1 MKKIFTKKDIFVD
14 ETGRQMIFNGI
25 NMCDKGRAD
34 ESKTK
39 KVYDV
44 AFDEEL
50 IVRLKSCGVNV
61 IRLGLTWDAV
71 EPAPGKYDEDYLDRV
86 EKVTKLCEKHGIYYY
101 LDMHQD
107 LYGGPVDKGAGDGA
121 PTWACITDGAEFHP
135 AKLVWA
141 EGYFFG
147 KAVHRSFD
155 HFWAND
161 VCCGKPIQEHYCAM
175 WKHVAER
182 FKDSP
187 ALFGFDVMNEPFP
200 GTPGGLVFRK
210 LIASVVRS
218 GMFDRR
224 VDRLGLVR
232 DALKAETRH
241 KVLDRF
247 ADADFFHEIV
257 CRAGK
262 SLIYKFD
269 TECYSPF
276 INRVTAAIRE
286 VTDNGIIIMEN
297 CYYSN
302 LGIPC
307 STPAVT
313 VNGKQESKLCFA
325 PHGYDLMVD
334 TPDYKYA
341 SNTRVGSIFAEHL
354 NTQKRLGIPVL
365 VGEWGGSGGNEGTEW
380 LDHIDYLLDI
390 FDSNKWGQ
398 TYWAYTPGIFDSVVV
413 RSLVRPAPVAVT
425 GEIDSYTTDRK
436 DGIFTLRYTQDKEF
450 DLPTE
455 IYLPSAPV
463 SVETDGEYSFKPFD
477 GSEAGILSVKTGVG
491 RHQVKVIYK

>member
-1 MKKIFTKKDIFVD
+1 MERIFTKGLRFVD
-14 ETGRQMIFNGI
+14 ESGRERIFNGV
-25 NMCDKGRAD
+25 NLCDKGRAD

-50 IVRLKSCGVNV
+50 IVRLKNCGVNV

-86 EKVTKLCEKHGIYYY
+86 EKVTKLCEKHGIYFF

-200 GTPGGLVFRK
+200 GTPGGKVFRS

-218 GMFDRR
+218 GVIDKR
-224 VDRLGLVR
+224 VNRVQLIK

-241 KVLDRF
+241 KVLDQF
-247 ADADFFHEIV
+247 ADPALFHEIV
-257 CRAGK
+257 CRGGEQ
-262 SLIYKFD
+262 LIREFD
-269 TECYSPF
+269 IKCYSPF
-276 INRVTAAIRE
+276 INKCAAAIRE
-286 VTDNGIIIMEN
+286 VTDKGIIIMEN

-302 LGIPC
+302 LSIPC

-313 VNGKQESKLCFA
+313 VNGKREEQLCFA
-325 PHGYDLMVD
+325 PHGYDFMVD

-341 SNTRVGSIFAEHL
+341 SNSRTGEIFDEHFR
-354 NTQKRLGIPVL
+354 TQQRLGIPVL
-365 VGEWGGSGGNEGTEW
+365 VGEWGGSGGSEGTEW
-380 LDHIDYLLDI
+380 LGHIDYLLDK
-390 FDSNKWGQ
+390 FDSHKWGQ
-398 TYWAYTPGIFDSVVV
+398 TYWAYSAGMLDSVIMQ
-413 RSLVRPAPVAVT
+413 SLLRIAPVAVNGT
-425 GEIDSYTTDRK
+425 IESYCTDRK
-436 DGIFTLRYTQDKEF
+436 NNIFTLTFEQDGEAAA
-450 DLPTE
+450 PTE
-455 IYLPSAPV
+455 IYLPFAVKSIEA
-463 SVETDGEYSFKPFD
+463 DGRYEL
-477 GSEAGILSVKTGVG
+477 EAMGENGAAMLRVFTGKG
-491 RHQVKVIYK
+491 RHTVRVGY